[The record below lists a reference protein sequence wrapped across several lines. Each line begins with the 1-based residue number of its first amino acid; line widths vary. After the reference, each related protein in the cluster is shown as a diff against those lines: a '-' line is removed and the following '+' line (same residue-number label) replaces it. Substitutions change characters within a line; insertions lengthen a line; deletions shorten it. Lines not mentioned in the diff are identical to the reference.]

1 MNQKNQ
7 VSGDHYRFTV
17 ITNKMIR
24 MEYQSAGQ
32 FEDATTQTVVNRD
45 FGKPDFQVTR
55 DQEGFAVQIETDSF
69 HLYYRGGE
77 FNGAN
82 LFIDTKYNFQTHY
95 PRWHYGDPDVK
106 NLLVRWR
113 RWCCIAG
120 FRDYVQRRF
129 YYFG

>member
-45 FGKPDFQVTR
+45 FGKPDFQVIR
-55 DQEGFAVQIETDSF
+55 DQEGLLSKSRQIHFTSIIAVVNSTEPTCSLIQNTIF
-69 HLYYRGGE
+69 
-77 FNGAN
+77 
-82 LFIDTKYNFQTHY
+82 
-95 PRWHYGDPDVK
+95 
-106 NLLVRWR
+106 R
-113 RWCCIAG
+113 RTIRVGITVIPMSRTCLE
-120 FRDYVQRRF
+120 RPER
-129 YYFG
+129 